1 MADKQESALTQQS
14 DCKWVRA
21 LDANGNSIRI
31 SKEDLAAVVGGL
43 LPLGIAN
50 IINGTGSYK
59 LSLTNESQ
67 HFNILINTGNG
78 GYGGWFLL
86 DLGYNTKSITCLAGR
101 SYYLQVFYKK
111 NNNGIDYW
119 IYTRE
124 ATFSKFFIINSGT
137 IPSLIKE
144 IRPDNI
150 TEIPI
155 TSL

>member
-1 MADKQESALTQQS
+1 M
-14 DCKWVRA
+14 
-21 LDANGNSIRI
+21 
-31 SKEDLAAVVGGL
+31 GGL

-50 IINGTGSYK
+50 IINGTGTYK

-78 GYGGWFLL
+78 GHGGWFLL
-86 DLGYNTKSITCLAGR
+86 DLGYITKSITCLAGR
-101 SYYLQVFYKK
+101 SYNLQVFYKK

-124 ATFSKFFIINSGT
+124 ATFSKIFIINSGT

-144 IRPDNI
+144 IKPDNV